1 MNSLELISLYENV
14 AAITGNMLEAARS
27 GNWELLEQLEND
39 CSSRVQTIRESEI
52 PFDLSADMRD
62 KKVRII
68 KKILADDKE
77 IRDITEPWMAQL
89 SDLIKNSST
98 NRKLSNAYGAGSAA

>member
-14 AAITGNMLEAARS
+14 ATITGNMLEAARS
-27 GNWELLEQLEND
+27 GDWELLERLERD
-39 CSSRVQTIRESEI
+39 CSSQVQSLRENERPTELPI
-52 PFDLSADMRD
+52 EMRD
-62 KKVRII
+62 KKIRII

-89 SDLIKNSST
+89 SELMRSSST
-98 NRKLSNAYGAGSAA
+98 NRKLSQAYSTSNTA